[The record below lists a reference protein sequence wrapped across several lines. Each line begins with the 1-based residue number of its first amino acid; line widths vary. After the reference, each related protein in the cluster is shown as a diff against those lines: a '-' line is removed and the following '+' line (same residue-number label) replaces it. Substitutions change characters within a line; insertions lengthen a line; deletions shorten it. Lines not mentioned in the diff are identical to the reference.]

1 MYKVVDGW
9 NNAGTLAVVTPQP
22 ASPGG
27 VRYPDVRYSGAGRAF
42 QGFPFVDLVWT
53 SLERDQYNTILTQY
67 GLSQTVASNDVT
79 AAVRDNNDAFSN
91 YNATA
96 SHALDADRGMAFWR
110 NLTIRL
116 ELIGVPT

>member
-9 NNAGTLAVVTPQP
+9 NNAGAMVVVTPQP

-42 QGFPFVDLVWT
+42 HGFPFVDLVWT
-53 SLERDQYNTILTQY
+53 SLERDQYNTIMTQF

-79 AAVRDNNDAFSN
+79 AAIRNNDDTFSN
-91 YNATA
+91 YNAVA
-96 SHALDADRGMAFWR
+96 SYALDADRGLAFWR
-110 NLTIRL
+110 NLIIRV
-116 ELIGVPT
+116 ELIEAAT